1 MNLVSQEQQSRFES
15 LPSPSSCRLLDFESA
30 EVLTDTPLGY
40 WALFVHGEKPYEA
53 MWVTLQPLYYIQQP
67 EYWGIEIVGCL
78 PSGPV
83 TDLTGTYVAILP
95 LSGVMGTKG
104 IEVIGATGRKSID
117 LPSDYSGPKLW

>member
-1 MNLVSQEQQSRFES
+1 MNLVSQEQQATFES
-15 LPSPSSCRLLDFESA
+15 LPSPSSCRVLDFESA

-67 EYWGIEIVGCL
+67 EYWGIEVVGCL

-83 TDLTGTYVAILP
+83 TDLTGKYVAILP
-95 LSGVMGTKG
+95 LPGVMGTKG
-104 IEVIGATGRKSID
+104 IEVIGAHGSKKID
-117 LPSDYSGPKLW
+117 LPTDYSGPKLW